1 MAIVRASENPIIRP
15 ENVRPSR
22 EDFKVIG
29 VFNAGVARY
38 GDEVILLLRI
48 AERPRVQPKD
58 VVLSPIY
65 DVAAGDITIKSF
77 ARDDPRHDFSDP
89 RLIVARAS
97 CPCTS
102 GSVCVGER
110 GKGAPNA
117 RFRVGDPQD
126 GLATQ
131 GRDALATYE
140 TYLTS
145 ISHLRLARSRD
156 GLRFQIEDRPAL
168 GPANEYETFGIE
180 DPRITPWRGH
190 RDPKREISR
199 LGTRPALV
207 PRGEG
212 VSPLHPAPTGGD
224 PDTYYIDYVGVSPL
238 GVTTCLASTRDFQ
251 SFRRHGVIF
260 HPDNKDVVLFPA
272 RIGDR
277 YYALHRP
284 HSSLFLRN
292 DIWIA
297 ESPGLLGWGRH
308 RYLMGAREGRW
319 DETRIGAGA
328 VPFRTDKG
336 WLELYH
342 GADRRSRYCLGAAL
356 LDGEQP
362 WKILARSARPL
373 FEPEA
378 DYERSGF
385 FGQVVFSCG
394 LLFEDQTLKVYY
406 GAADTSLCY
415 AEIPLADVYENL
427 GL

>member
-1 MAIVRASENPIIRP
+1 MGTVRALENPIIRP

-22 EDFKVIG
+22 EDFEVIG

-38 GDEVILLLRI
+38 EDEVILLLRV
-48 AERPRVQPKD
+48 AERPKSQRED

-65 DVAAGDITIKSF
+65 DVATNEITVKSF
-77 ARDDPRHDFSDP
+77 ARDDPRNDFSDP
-89 RLIVARAS
+89 RLIVAWARA
-97 CPCTS
+97 PLVK
-102 GSVCVGER
+102 GR
-110 GKGAPNA
+110 GQNARAGGMGAPPMNRTHGQDA
-117 RFRVGDPQD
+117 R
-126 GLATQ
+126 
-131 GRDALATYE
+131 ATYE

-156 GLRFQIEDRPAL
+156 GLRFRIEDRPAL

-180 DPRITPWRGH
+180 DPRIACA
-190 RDPKREISR
+190 D
-199 LGTRPALV
+199 
-207 PRGEG
+207 G
-212 VSPLHPAPTGGD
+212 V
-224 PDTYYIDYVGVSPL
+224 YYVDYVGVAPL

-251 SFRRHGVIF
+251 SFQRHGVIF

-272 RIGDR
+272 RIGDK

-292 DIWIA
+292 DIWLA
-297 ESPGLLGWGRH
+297 ESPNLIAWGRH
-308 RYLMGAREGRW
+308 RYLMGTREGWW

-336 WLELYH
+336 WIELYH
-342 GADRRSRYCLGAAL
+342 GADRNSRYCLGAVL

-362 WKILARSARPL
+362 GKILARSAQPL

-378 DYERSGF
+378 HYERSGF

-394 LLFEDQTLKVYY
+394 LLFEDNTLKVYY

-415 AEIPLADVYENL
+415 AEIPLADVYQNL

>member
-1 MAIVRASENPIIRP
+1 MATVRASENPIIRP

-22 EDFKVIG
+22 EDFEVIG

-38 GDEVILLLRI
+38 ADEVILLLRV
-48 AERPRVQPKD
+48 AERPRAQHED
-58 VVLSPIY
+58 AVLSPIY
-65 DVAAGDITIKSF
+65 DVATNEITVKPF
-77 ARDDPRHDFSDP
+77 ARDDPRNDFSDP

-102 GSVCVGER
+102 GSVCVGGR

-131 GRDALATYE
+131 GRDAHATYE

-180 DPRITPWRGH
+180 DPRIAY
-190 RDPKREISR
+190 I
-199 LGTRPALV
+199 
-207 PRGEG
+207 
-212 VSPLHPAPTGGD
+212 GGA
-224 PDTYYIDYVGVSPL
+224 YYVDYVGVSPL

-251 SFRRHGVIF
+251 SFQRHGVIF

-292 DIWIA
+292 DIWLA
-297 ESPGLLGWGRH
+297 ESPDLICWGRH
-308 RYLMGAREGRW
+308 RYLMGTREGRW

-336 WLELYH
+336 WIELYH
-342 GADRRSRYCLGAAL
+342 GADRQNRYCLGAVL
-356 LDGEQP
+356 LDGAQP
-362 WKILARSARPL
+362 WTILARSAHPL

-394 LLFEDQTLKVYY
+394 LLFEDQTLKLYY

-415 AEIPLADVYENL
+415 AEIRLADVYQNL